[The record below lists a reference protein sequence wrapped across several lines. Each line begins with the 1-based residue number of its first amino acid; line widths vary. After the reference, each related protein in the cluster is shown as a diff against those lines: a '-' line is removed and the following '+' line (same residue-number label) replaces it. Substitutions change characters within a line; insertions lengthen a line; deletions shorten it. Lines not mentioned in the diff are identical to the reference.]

1 VSTPDP
7 YQVLGLEPGASPEEV
22 RQAYF
27 QKVRAHPPER
37 DPEMFK
43 AVRAAYEQLSRAAE
57 TPDPLFQLRE
67 PEAWSPEQIR
77 VKITV
82 DTRFHREDVIMALR
96 AWSDL
101 GREDFSS
108 DLREVDL

>member
-1 VSTPDP
+1 MSIPDP
-7 YQVLGLEPGASPEEV
+7 YQVLGIEPGASPEEV

-43 AVRAAYEQLSRAAE
+43 AIRVAYEQLSHPME
-57 TPDPLFQLRE
+57 MLDPLFQLRE
-67 PEAWSPEQIR
+67 PAAWSPGQIR
-77 VKITV
+77 TETKV
-82 DTRFHREDVIMALR
+82 DTRFHREDVMVALR

-101 GREDFSS
+101 GREDFSN

>member
-1 VSTPDP
+1 MSVSDP

-22 RQAYF
+22 RRAYF

-37 DPEMFK
+37 DPEAFK
-43 AVRAAYEQLSRAAE
+43 AIRAAYEQLSRSTE
-57 TPDPLFQLRE
+57 TSDPLFQLRE
-67 PEAWSPEQIR
+67 PETWSPEQICAEIR
-77 VKITV
+77 V
-82 DTRFHREDVIMALR
+82 DTRFHREDVMVALR

-101 GREDFSS
+101 GREDFNS